1 MRLLDVVLYTVALP
15 TPSTSS
21 YTHADHVP
29 VGRPGSLSETNLAV
43 ARGMMCR
50 DTNGLSLLPPQLLQP
65 LPSILR
71 SDLLSLS
78 LPCLSFA
85 GTLCIICFFTL
96 VVPGL
101 TDVCCRPWRSPYSFV
116 GFPFVFFCTFSYR
129 ELKCWNVWPLFMF
142 GGNIFVRART

>member
-78 LPCLSFA
+78 LSLVCPLLVLCASFA
-85 GTLCIICFFTL
+85 FSLWWYLASQTFAAVLG
-96 VVPGL
+96 VRL
-101 TDVCCRPWRSPYSFV
+101 TRSSDFRLYSFA
-116 GFPFVFFCTFSYR
+116 PFLTV
-129 ELKCWNVWPLFMF
+129 N
-142 GGNIFVRART
+142 